1 MASQT
6 RSVFLDSS
14 VLIAAAISP
23 RGNARDLLYR
33 GLRGDF
39 RLVISPLVLH
49 ESERNIRTKVPH
61 VLDAFA
67 VLAEV
72 LTDRVTPTQAAVEQ
86 VAAMIERKDAAIVA
100 AAVAAQAEYLA
111 TYDRKHLL
119 AKKAE
124 IHETFGII
132 VATPDEI
139 IAMRSA
145 RTVI

>member
-1 MASQT
+1 MVSRT

-14 VLIAAAISP
+14 VLIAAAISA
-23 RGNARDLLYR
+23 RGSARDLLYR

-39 RLVISPLVLH
+39 RLLVSPLVLR
-49 ESERNIRTKVPH
+49 ESERNIRAKAPH

-67 VLAEV
+67 VLAAV

-86 VAAMIERKDAAIVA
+86 AAKMIESKDAAIVA
-100 AAVAAQAEYLA
+100 AAMAARAQYLA

-124 IHETFGII
+124 IGETFGIT

-139 IAMRSA
+139 LATLDS
-145 RTVI
+145 

>member
-6 RSVFLDSS
+6 RNVFLDSS
-14 VLIAAAISP
+14 VLIAAAISA
-23 RGNARDLLYR
+23 RGSARDLFYR
-33 GLRGDF
+33 GLYGDI
-39 RLVISPLVLH
+39 RLIISPLVLR

-67 VLAEV
+67 TLAEV
-72 LTDRVTPTQAAVEQ
+72 LTDRVTPTQTAMEQAAE
-86 VAAMIERKDAAIVA
+86 MIELKDAAIVA
-100 AAVAAQAEYLA
+100 AAVAARAEYLA

-124 IHETFGII
+124 IGEAFGII

-139 IAMRSA
+139 LVALHA
-145 RTVI
+145 A

>member
-6 RSVFLDSS
+6 HRVFLDSS
-14 VLIAAAISP
+14 VLIAAAIST
-23 RGNARDLLYR
+23 RGSARDLLYR
-33 GLRGDF
+33 GLYGDI
-39 RLVISPLVLH
+39 RLIISPLVLR
-49 ESERNIRTKVPH
+49 ESERNIRAKVPH

-86 VAAMIERKDAAIVA
+86 VAEIIELKDAAIVA
-100 AAVAAQAEYLA
+100 AAMAAQAEYLA

-119 AKKAE
+119 AKRAE
-124 IHETFGII
+124 IAETFGIV

-139 IAMRSA
+139 IAAISPE
-145 RTVI
+145 